1 MRPIGRFCNRRSPKG
16 AALYPKRTP
25 ISNMADV
32 YDATAAEQGAVAS
45 DGKLRAYSSPSPP
58 PPLLPPSGKQNQ
70 TQYAPCKI
78 RVEQASRDGRAFGGG
93 WGSAEGGGPLAS
105 PSHVLC
111 ALCCCA
117 GHVPTRGPCAGALA
131 VFGVASSKQVAALC
145 CWAMPLNLI
154 RVCFEK
160 QKTLWT
166 IAAAARGAG
175 PAEPRRSAK
184 QPSPSTARNWYA
196 RFPHCAQ
203 CPPCGRF
210 RRVDVG
216 GACC

>member
-1 MRPIGRFCNRRSPKG
+1 MRRPRSKARLRR
-16 AALYPKRTP
+16 T
-25 ISNMADV
+25 V
-32 YDATAAEQGAVAS
+32 
-45 DGKLRAYSSPSPP
+45 SSAPT
-58 PPLLPPSGKQNQ
+58 LLPHHPRPSFLLREN
-70 TQYAPCKI
+70 KI
-78 RVEQASRDGRAFGGG
+78 KPSMRLAKFRVEQASRDGRAFGGG